1 MIDNVFRS
9 AGYEG
14 RPASEEWSQGD
25 SSKIQHCHWQVWR
38 FDLFSELSRTYHHFH
53 QILTKKDDGDCD
65 LWPVAKD
72 RGHHRSKVQNIFSS
86 FFSDT
91 FLNSDMR
98 LQWLWLHLTGN
109 LFDNIMTWGSSWCI
123 FLAPSWMCGSS
134 STASLVL
141 CSQELR
147 NVIGSYLAQSSGGDV
162 KECSL
167 LRTKKGSCRQSLSTG
182 RAQSRG
188 GRLLL
193 RWEGDVLNRDGQGLA
208 CWTIWQKYH
217 LMILMTRHQ
226 GSDFPRGHHNQ
237 RHCPH
242 PLQVSFCRFARD
254 GSFFIW

>member
-1 MIDNVFRS
+1 
-9 AGYEG
+9 
-14 RPASEEWSQGD
+14 
-25 SSKIQHCHWQVWR
+25 
-38 FDLFSELSRTYHHFH
+38 
-53 QILTKKDDGDCD
+53 
-65 LWPVAKD
+65 
-72 RGHHRSKVQNIFSS
+72 
-86 FFSDT
+86 
-91 FLNSDMR
+91 MR

-167 LRTKKGSCRQSLSTG
+167 LRTKTFLGSCRQSLSTG

-188 GRLLL
+188 VRLLP
-193 RWEGDVLNRDGQGLA
+193 RWGGDVLNRDGQGLGCA
-208 CWTIWQKYH
+208 GQFDWNYPNVNH
-217 LMILMTRHQ
+217 LMIFLIRHQ

-254 GSFFIW
+254 SSIFIR

>member
-1 MIDNVFRS
+1 MCSGLLGMKEDQPVRS
-9 AGYEG
+9 GHRAILQRFNIAIGKY
-14 RPASEEWSQGD
+14 GD
-25 SSKIQHCHWQVWR
+25 
-38 FDLFSELSRTYHHFH
+38 F
-53 QILTKKDDGDCD
+53 
-65 LWPVAKD
+65 
-72 RGHHRSKVQNIFSS
+72 IFSLNCLALIIIFIKS
-86 FFSDT
+86 SLKRLMVTVISGRWPRIEGTIAPRFRIFFQLFSDT

-109 LFDNIMTWGSSWCI
+109 LFDNIMTWGSSFCI

-188 GRLLL
+188 GRLLP
-193 RWEGDVLNRDGQGLA
+193 RWGGDVLNRDGQGYTWWPVLD
-208 CWTIWQKYH
+208 IIQM
-217 LMILMTRHQ
+217 LI
-226 GSDFPRGHHNQ
+226 
-237 RHCPH
+237 
-242 PLQVSFCRFARD
+242 
-254 GSFFIW
+254 I